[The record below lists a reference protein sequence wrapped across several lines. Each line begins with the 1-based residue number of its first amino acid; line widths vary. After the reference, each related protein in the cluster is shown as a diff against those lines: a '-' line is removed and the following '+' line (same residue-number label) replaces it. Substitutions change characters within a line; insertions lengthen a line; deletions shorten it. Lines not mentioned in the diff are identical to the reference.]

1 MMLIQPALVSM
12 CVIVTTVV
20 LRGVAVEPELRGP
33 PLHAVSLIRP
43 GVFEAIGVISFA
55 VSHTLVSKT
64 ESGLYGPVCVPS

>member
-1 MMLIQPALVSM
+1 MFTNERGPGAHHDSALVSM

-33 PLHAVSLIRP
+33 PLHAVSLIRS

-55 VSHTLVSKT
+55 VC
-64 ESGLYGPVCVPS
+64 PFCVTWRDAC